1 MLHRPDEQ
9 RDNAHRVS
17 GTGAVDPI
25 AEYEARIAEL
35 ERKVSSL
42 QTRRALP
49 AIDRQGAKTYIE
61 RYAIIAI
68 WLALV
73 IVFAVID
80 NYIYGSSRF
89 LTWINFSTMFGTQ
102 GVLVALTLGLL
113 LPLTAGDFDLSV
125 AATMTLASLVV
136 AILISTQ
143 GTPTPVAVIAGL
155 AVGAVIGGLNA
166 FFTLYFRIHSLIV
179 TLGMATF
186 VLGIAKWISASRTIS
201 IFGVNP
207 TLIEFVNQTRMF
219 NISMSFW
226 YALILCVGLWYFFE
240 YTTQGRKLL
249 FVGRARE
256 VARLAGIRV
265 DAVRSGALIG
275 SGVIAAF
282 AGILAV
288 GVNGS
293 ADPSSRIGLLLPA
306 FAAAFLGATSI
317 VPGRFNPWG
326 SFIGVFLLATG
337 ISGLQIFGIPNF
349 VQDLFYGGGL
359 ILAVAASQMVRQRRA
374 MEFGG

>member
-1 MLHRPDEQ
+1 VLHG
-9 RDNAHRVS
+9 S
-17 GTGAVDPI
+17 VDQHDRADGVGVPL

-35 ERKVSSL
+35 ERKVRGL
-42 QTRRALP
+42 QQQRRTSVAMP
-49 AIDRQGAKTYIE
+49 GGGKQFIE
-61 RYAIIAI
+61 RYAIIGI
-68 WLALV
+68 WIAL
-73 IVFAVID
+73 IVAFALID
-80 NYIYGSSRF
+80 NLVYGSSRF
-89 LTWINFSTMFGTQ
+89 FTWINFSTMFGTQ
-102 GVLVALTLGLL
+102 GVLVVLTLGLL
-113 LPLTAGDFDLSV
+113 LPLTAGDFDLSI
-125 AATMTLASLVV
+125 ASTMTLASLVV
-136 AILISTQ
+136 AVLISAH
-143 GTPTPVAVIAGL
+143 GVPTSAAVVAALI
-155 AVGAVIGGLNA
+155 VGAVIGGLNA
-166 FFTLYFRIHSLIV
+166 FFTIYFRIHSLIV

-186 VLGIAKWISASRTIS
+186 VLGIAKWLSASRTIS
-201 IFGVNP
+201 IFGVDP
-207 TLIEFVNQTRMF
+207 TLISWINQARIL

-226 YALILCVGLWYFFE
+226 YALVLCVALWYFLE

-265 DAVRSGALIG
+265 DAVRAWALIG
-275 SGVIAAF
+275 SGVIAAL

-293 ADPSSRIGLLLPA
+293 ADPSSRLGLLLPA

-337 ISGLQIFGIPNF
+337 ISGLQIFGIQNF

-359 ILAVAASQMVRQRRA
+359 IIAVAASQMVRKRRP

>member
-1 MLHRPDEQ
+1 MLHGSVDQPD
-9 RDNAHRVS
+9 
-17 GTGAVDPI
+17 GADGVGPRASI
-25 AEYEARIAEL
+25 AEYEARLAEL
-35 ERKVSSL
+35 ERKVRSL
-42 QTRRALP
+42 QQQRFGASLKSG
-49 AIDRQGAKTYIE
+49 GAKQHVE
-61 RYAIIAI
+61 RYAIIGI
-68 WLALV
+68 WVLLIVAFAL
-73 IVFAVID
+73 ID
-80 NYIYGSSRF
+80 NFVYGSSRF

-102 GVLVALTLGLL
+102 GVLVVLTLGLL

-125 AATMTLASLVV
+125 ASTMTLASLVV
-136 AILISTQ
+136 AVLVSAH
-143 GTPTPVAVIAGL
+143 GVPTGAAVLAGL
-155 AVGAVIGGLNA
+155 AIGAAIGGLNA
-166 FFTLYFRIHSLIV
+166 FFTLYFRIHSLII

-186 VLGIAKWISASRTIS
+186 VIGIAKWLSASRTIS

-207 TLIEFVNQTRMF
+207 TLIEWVNQTRLF
-219 NISMSFW
+219 NVSMSFW
-226 YALILCVGLWYFFE
+226 YALILCVAMWYFLE

-265 DAVRSGALIG
+265 DAVRAWALIG
-275 SGVIAAF
+275 SGMIAAL

-326 SFIGVFLLATG
+326 SFFGVLLLATG
-337 ISGLQIFGIPNF
+337 ISGLQIFGIQNF

-359 ILAVAASQMVRQRRA
+359 ILAVAASQMVRRRRP

>member
-1 MLHRPDEQ
+1 M
-9 RDNAHRVS
+9 S
-17 GTGAVDPI
+17 GGEPMSVA
-25 AEYEARIAEL
+25 AYEARLAEL
-35 ERKVSSL
+35 ERKVMTL
-42 QTRRALP
+42 QEQRRPRTVAKP
-49 AIDRQGAKTYIE
+49 ATKQFVE
-61 RYAIIAI
+61 RYAIIGI
-68 WLALV
+68 WILLIAAFAL
-73 IVFAVID
+73 ID
-80 NYIYGSSRF
+80 NLVYGSSRF
-89 LTWINFSTMFGTQ
+89 FSWNNFSTMFGTQ
-102 GVLVALTLGLL
+102 GVLVILTLGLL
-113 LPLTAGDFDLSV
+113 LPLTAGDFDLSI

-136 AILISTQ
+136 AILISAM
-143 GTPTPVAVIAGL
+143 GTPTLVAV
-155 AVGAVIGGLNA
+155 VIGLLVGLVIGALNA
-166 FFTLYFRIHSLIV
+166 FFILYFRIHSLIV

-201 IFGVNP
+201 IFGANP
-207 TLIEFVNQTRMF
+207 TLIEWVNQARIL

-226 YALILCVGLWYFFE
+226 YAVLLCLVMWYFLE
-240 YTTQGRKLL
+240 YTTQGRRLL

-265 DAVRSGALIG
+265 DAVRAWALIG
-275 SGVIAAF
+275 SGVIAAL

-293 ADPSSRIGLLLPA
+293 ADPSSRVGLLLPA

-326 SFIGVFLLATG
+326 SFLGVLLLATG
-337 ISGLQIFGIPNF
+337 MSGLQIFGIPNF

-359 ILAVAASQMVRQRRA
+359 ILAVAASQLVRKRRA